1 MNKNQAEVATIEYLN
16 TLIERH
22 LIQILSQHE
31 LPFYQMMRYHLGW
44 EPAPNQ
50 QASAIFIR
58 RDRGIACLLACQAV
72 YGNVEIAIPAACSV
86 ELVHNFSE
94 IHDDVQNGH
103 PKRDN
108 RDAVWWIWGPAQ
120 AINAG
125 DGMHA
130 LARLSMFQLEKHGIS
145 DSTTFKA
152 MQMIDEAG
160 LALCEGR
167 FYDLESQEHM
177 STSVS
182 SYIKMAAAKTG
193 ALYSYSM
200 QLGALVASSNE
211 TVIKALGNCGTN
223 LGIAI
228 QIRND
233 LKELFQNE
241 SGGQMAGDE
250 VLNKKKILPIV
261 YALEIANAGQ
271 KRRLGEIYLKRILE
285 PQDVIALR
293 TALQEMEVSQF
304 CEEQI
309 VKYLRKAGSEINI
322 DGISKEGKSNIEKFM
337 SILASA

>member
-1 MNKNQAEVATIEYLN
+1 MKKNQIKAATIEHLN
-16 TLIERH
+16 TLIEKH
-22 LIQILSQHE
+22 LTRIFSQRE

-44 EPAPNQ
+44 ESAPNQ
-50 QASAIFIR
+50 QTSTIFIR

-72 YGNVEIAIPAACSV
+72 NGNFEIAMPAACSV
-86 ELVHNFSE
+86 ELIHNFSE

-108 RDAVWWIWGPAQ
+108 RDTVWWIWGPAQ

-125 DGMHA
+125 DGIHA
-130 LARLSMFQLEKHGIS
+130 LARLSMFELEQLGVS
-145 DSTTFKA
+145 DATTFRA

-167 FYDLESQEHM
+167 FYDLESQEHLN
-177 STSVS
+177 TSVS

-223 LGIAI
+223 LGVAI

-241 SGGQMAGDE
+241 SEGQMAGDE

-261 YALEIANAGQ
+261 YALEIANATQ

-293 TALQEMEVSQF
+293 TVLQEMEVRQY
-304 CEEQI
+304 CEDTI
-309 VKYLRKAGSEINI
+309 VKYLRKAVGEINI
-322 DGISKEGKSNIEKFM
+322 KGISKEGQSTIEEFM
-337 SILASA
+337 GILTSA